1 LFTIIA
7 QSSIHFFTRIASN
20 MNWVFNKILPAEKS
34 ETEKKIK
41 KFEELSPKFTKCCNP
56 GAEKEFKK
64 EWCEMWRLIWTSDD
78 RGIVEK
84 ELTNYSIVYNQI
96 VKIEALEA
104 QVQKNLYELINED
117 DKLKRSALRK
127 VKRLELLRESLSSI
141 SCKNNPELCSRA
153 RSYAQE
159 IESTEA
165 QILALRKQELEYD
178 VREALRNEELWL
190 KSGVEKLNDQLRTK
204 DKQREV
210 TIWLRGDHSKLI
222 YFGKEHLSGMNFR
235 TWNNEF
241 ANLKSSDINVLLNFY
256 EVRTNILES
265 VKSDSEYVAL
275 YRIFGGNC
283 LVVRLHQYNNY
294 DAQYLDD
301 SHDSEVPSSILNVQ
315 TVLKLQYFTTFD
327 STTFFDNDNEH
338 FRVNYSHL
346 PLDQKAKNFRYL
358 ISKLKNDN
366 SDKLRLLATLR
377 DQILDQSNANEGS

>member
-1 LFTIIA
+1 
-7 QSSIHFFTRIASN
+7 

-204 DKQREV
+204 DKQRE
-210 TIWLRGDHSKLI
+210 
-222 YFGKEHLSGMNFR
+222 GK
-235 TWNNEF
+235 
-241 ANLKSSDINVLLNFY
+241 I
-256 EVRTNILES
+256 
-265 VKSDSEYVAL
+265 
-275 YRIFGGNC
+275 C
-283 LVVRLHQYNNY
+283 L
-294 DAQYLDD
+294 
-301 SHDSEVPSSILNVQ
+301 
-315 TVLKLQYFTTFD
+315 
-327 STTFFDNDNEH
+327 
-338 FRVNYSHL
+338 
-346 PLDQKAKNFRYL
+346 
-358 ISKLKNDN
+358 
-366 SDKLRLLATLR
+366 
-377 DQILDQSNANEGS
+377 

>member
-204 DKQREV
+204 DKQRE
-210 TIWLRGDHSKLI
+210 
-222 YFGKEHLSGMNFR
+222 GK
-235 TWNNEF
+235 
-241 ANLKSSDINVLLNFY
+241 I
-256 EVRTNILES
+256 
-265 VKSDSEYVAL
+265 
-275 YRIFGGNC
+275 C
-283 LVVRLHQYNNY
+283 L
-294 DAQYLDD
+294 
-301 SHDSEVPSSILNVQ
+301 
-315 TVLKLQYFTTFD
+315 
-327 STTFFDNDNEH
+327 
-338 FRVNYSHL
+338 
-346 PLDQKAKNFRYL
+346 
-358 ISKLKNDN
+358 
-366 SDKLRLLATLR
+366 
-377 DQILDQSNANEGS
+377 